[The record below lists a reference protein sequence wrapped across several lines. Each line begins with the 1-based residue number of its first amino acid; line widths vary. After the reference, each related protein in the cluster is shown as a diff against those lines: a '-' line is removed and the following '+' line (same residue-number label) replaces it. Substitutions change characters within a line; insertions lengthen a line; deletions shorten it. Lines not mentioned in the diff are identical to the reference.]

1 MELAVEGAREMNHT
15 YIGTEHLLPG
25 IIRADTSQASST
37 LEHAGADYAAVRK
50 AVDEV
55 LNRQVQTGTRR
66 NPVHEAKK
74 LAQQGLDLMDR
85 LDGDDL
91 ETARAEL
98 RKVLESIAALG

>member
-55 LNRQVQTGTRR
+55 LNGKSRRERGETPSTRQRSWLNR
-66 NPVHEAKK
+66 ASILEPVY
-74 LAQQGLDLMDR
+74 DLCNM
-85 LDGDDL
+85 L
-91 ETARAEL
+91 
-98 RKVLESIAALG
+98 S